1 MELDLHIATIAV
13 VTTGIGYLMV
23 VAGLHKSVLE
33 WKQRQRMCPSCGRY
47 LTARVCSACTSD

>member
-1 MELDLHIATIAV
+1 